1 MIKKFIIAILF
12 TLVLSGGAYAI
23 FADPLEKCMNR
34 VIKGTYDNDEFFAAK
49 AANACNRAN
58 NVTEKCMDRVIKGT
72 YDNDEFFALKAAEV
86 CLGN

>member
-1 MIKKFIIAILF
+1 MIKKLFFTILF

-49 AANACNRAN
+49 QL
-58 NVTEKCMDRVIKGT
+58 MLVIELT
-72 YDNDEFFALKAAEV
+72 MLLKSVWIE
-86 CLGN
+86 LLKEHTIMMSSLH